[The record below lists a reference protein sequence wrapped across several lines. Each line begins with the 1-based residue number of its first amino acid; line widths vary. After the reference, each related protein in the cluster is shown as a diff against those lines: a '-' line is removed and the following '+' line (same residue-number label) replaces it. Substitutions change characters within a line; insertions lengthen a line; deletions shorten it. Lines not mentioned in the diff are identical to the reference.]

1 MTCFCFKGICYF
13 NGNEKFYSQFLMP
26 FVHRTIDA
34 ESAHRLAIKVA
45 KYGLV
50 PKFSNDQANFPVLV
64 LVYCLL
70 FKL

>member
-1 MTCFCFKGICYF
+1 
-13 NGNEKFYSQFLMP
+13 MP
-26 FVHRTIDA
+26 IVHRTIDA

>member
-26 FVHRTIDA
+26 IVHRTIDA

-45 KYGLV
+45 KYDLV

-64 LVYCLL
+64 LVYYLL

>member
-1 MTCFCFKGICYF
+1 
-13 NGNEKFYSQFLMP
+13 MP
-26 FVHRTIDA
+26 FVHHTIDA
-34 ESAHRLAIKVA
+34 ESSHRLAIKVA

-50 PKFSNDQANFPVLV
+50 PQFSNDQAKFPVLV

>member
-1 MTCFCFKGICYF
+1 
-13 NGNEKFYSQFLMP
+13 MP

-45 KYGLV
+45 KFGLV
-50 PKFSNDQANFPVLV
+50 PQFSNDQAKFPVLV

-70 FKL
+70 FKLQDLFFYSKQLYGDSNLIIQLD